1 MAYKW
6 VVGFNILKF
15 RSAKLSLN
23 QINTM
28 AGKGGKSGK
37 AKTTSSKAVSK
48 SSRAGLQFPV
58 GRVGRLLRHAHY
70 TERVGAG
77 APVYLAAVLEYLAA
91 EVL

>member
-1 MAYKW
+1 MA
-6 VVGFNILKF
+6 
-15 RSAKLSLN
+15 
-23 QINTM
+23 
-28 AGKGGKSGK
+28 AGGKGKSGK

-77 APVYLAAVLEYLAA
+77 SAA
-91 EVL
+91 

>member
-1 MAYKW
+1 LKERDL
-6 VVGFNILKF
+6 ILL
-15 RSAKLSLN
+15 KLGRLLGGNN
-23 QINTM
+23 QIHLQM
-28 AGKGGKSGK
+28 AGGKGGKSGK
-37 AKTTSSKAVSK
+37 AKTSSSKAVSK